1 MTQVIIPSAG
11 LGTRLGTITKNINKA
26 LIPVGTKPAISYII
40 DWYPENFTFIIAVGY
55 KGNYIKNY
63 IKIASKRKFIFVD
76 VNPYEGNGS
85 GLDTLK
91 CCNNFRKEDF
101 FHTTME

>member
-55 KGNYIKNY
+55 KGNYIK
-63 IKIASKRKFIFVD
+63 II
-76 VNPYEGNGS
+76 
-85 GLDTLK
+85 LK
-91 CCNNFRKEDF
+91 L
-101 FHTTME
+101 HTQNENLYL